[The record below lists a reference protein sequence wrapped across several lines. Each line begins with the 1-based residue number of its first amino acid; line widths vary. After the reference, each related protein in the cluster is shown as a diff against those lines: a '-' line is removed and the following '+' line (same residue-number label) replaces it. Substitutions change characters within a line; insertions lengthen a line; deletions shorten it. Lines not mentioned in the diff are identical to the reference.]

1 MYIKS
6 VLRIVQFNYFQ
17 FLTRRLFT
25 QYLFNLSKTYNFNIL
40 ENLKN

>member
-1 MYIKS
+1 MKR

-17 FLTRRLFT
+17 LMMRRLFT
-25 QYLFNLSKTYNFNIL
+25 QYLFNLSKTDDLNIF